1 MYSESPSKSILLK
14 LDLIESE
21 ESCERPQP
29 RTPFATA
36 TSCILSD
43 GNTSTDSK
51 RNGSIRPD
59 LDNRITQVYEN
70 QQTYSETPNR
80 SVTALQSI
88 GNLYNKQLLGQTLPY
103 HFRTPSGQFCFN
115 KDDPK
120 QIDYIKFKNDL
131 PILFDSDVDII
142 PFNGL
147 KHTTRNRKARI
158 NYEDKFMSTVSTPI
172 RKKPFVSNPNKF
184 TSSLKFCHRDSS
196 LSNEIY
202 FPSLGE
208 SPTVGKRKR
217 LRKRSQNTR
226 NLFLRYEQSQ
236 LAKSFNLLDCNDRR
250 LKRLKVRH

>member
-1 MYSESPSKSILLK
+1 MYSESSSESILLK

-21 ESCERPQP
+21 ESCQRPQA
-29 RTPFATA
+29 RTPFA

-43 GNTSTDSK
+43 GNTSTNSK

-59 LDNRITQVYEN
+59 LDTHITQVYEN
-70 QQTYSETPNR
+70 QQKYSENPIR
-80 SVTALQSI
+80 SVTTFQSI
-88 GNLYNKQLLGQTLPY
+88 GTLYNKQLLGQTLSY
-103 HFRTPSGQFCFN
+103 HFRNPSGQFCLN
-115 KDDPK
+115 EDDPK
-120 QIDYIKFKNDL
+120 QNDDMKSKNYP
-131 PILFDSDVDII
+131 PILFDSGVDII

-147 KHTTRNRKARI
+147 KHATRNRKARI
-158 NYEDKFMSTVSTPI
+158 NYEETSVLTVSTPI

-184 TSSLKFCHRDSS
+184 TSSFKFCHIDLS

-226 NLFLRYEQSQ
+226 NLFLRCEQSQ
-236 LAKSFNLLDCNDRR
+236 LAKSFNLLDCNDRC
-250 LKRLKVRH
+250 LKRIKIRH